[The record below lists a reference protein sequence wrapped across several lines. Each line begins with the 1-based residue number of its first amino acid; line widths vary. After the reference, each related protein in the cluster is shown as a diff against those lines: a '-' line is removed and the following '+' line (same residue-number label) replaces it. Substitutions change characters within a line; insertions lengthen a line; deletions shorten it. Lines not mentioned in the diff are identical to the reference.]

1 MLKKKGEVHV
11 THKTSNP
18 FDRWEIEK
26 LAAEVGLSLV
36 EKARFYEYYYPGYK
50 NKRGSGY
57 RCDESFP
64 VGLCMTFKFAK
75 P

>member
-11 THKTSNP
+11 THQTSNP

-36 EKARFYEYYYPGYK
+36 EKIRFHTWDYPGYG
-50 NKRGSGY
+50 NKRGSGSK
-57 RCDESFP
+57 CNESFN
-64 VGLCMTFKFAK
+64 VGLCMTFKFAEA
-75 P
+75 